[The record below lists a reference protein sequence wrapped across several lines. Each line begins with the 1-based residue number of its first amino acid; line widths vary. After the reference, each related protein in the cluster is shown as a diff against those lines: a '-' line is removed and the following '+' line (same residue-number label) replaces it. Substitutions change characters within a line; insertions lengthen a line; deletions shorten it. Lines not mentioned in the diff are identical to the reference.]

1 MSSMPADIDDAG
13 IFAIV
18 VLAAIATAAGL
29 SYVGLSLWLLVPAC
43 VLYAVSGELA
53 ARKLAALKERQL
65 VDGGD
70 GV

>member
-1 MSSMPADIDDAG
+1 MSSIPADIDDAG

-43 VLYAVSGELA
+43 VVYAVGGELA

-65 VDGGD
+65 VEGSDGS
-70 GV
+70 